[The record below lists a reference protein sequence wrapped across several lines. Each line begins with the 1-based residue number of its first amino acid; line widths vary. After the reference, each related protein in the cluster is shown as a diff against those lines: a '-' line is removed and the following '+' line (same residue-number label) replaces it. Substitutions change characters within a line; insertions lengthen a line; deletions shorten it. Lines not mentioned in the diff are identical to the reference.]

1 MVMRILVTGAN
12 GYMGRHIVP
21 KLCDGGHEVTACDF
35 SSQGMDPRADFI
47 NYDLL
52 AEAENPNLYNTL
64 KQPETV
70 IHLAWKDGFNHSSPA
85 HLENLPKHYA
95 FIKNMIDS
103 GAKSVSVMGSMHE
116 IGRYEGCVTAET
128 PCNPLSLYGIAKN
141 ALRQA
146 VLNYAEDK
154 NTGIKWLRAYYITGD
169 DSSNKSIFAKILQM
183 ANEGKKS
190 FPFTSG
196 VNKYDFLD
204 VNELAA
210 QIVAASLQ
218 NEICGII
225 NVCSGKPVA
234 LKDKV
239 EQFIR
244 DKQLDIK
251 PEYGA
256 FPGRKYDSPA
266 IWGDADII
274 NKIMKK

>member
-1 MVMRILVTGAN
+1 MRVLVTGAN

-21 KLCDGGHEVTACDF
+21 KLCDGGHEVIACDF
-35 SSQGMDPRADFI
+35 SSQGMDSRACFI

-52 AEAENPNLYNTL
+52 ANANDPALFTKL
-64 KQPETV
+64 KLPEV
-70 IHLAWKDGFNHSSPA
+70 IIHLAWKDGFNHSSPA
-85 HLENLPKHYA
+85 HLENLHKHYE

-103 GAKSVSVMGSMHE
+103 GAKSIAIMGSMHE
-116 IGRYEGCVTAET
+116 IGYFEGCVTAET

-146 VLNYAEDK
+146 VLNYAADK

-169 DSSNKSIFAKILQM
+169 DSNNKSIFAKILQM

-196 VNKYDFLD
+196 INKYDFLD
-204 VNELAA
+204 VNELAE
-210 QIVAASLQ
+210 QITSAALQ

-244 DKQLDIK
+244 DKQLDIM

-256 FPGRKYDSPA
+256 FPSRKYDSPA
-266 IWGDADII
+266 IWGDACLI
-274 NKIMKK
+274 NQIMKK